1 MASNKNRNWKKYAFE
16 FLSIFIAVITAFAL
30 NNWNDNRQ
38 LKLSEEKILKE
49 IKNGISLDLQDF
61 KGNRSGYH
69 QSLRANKVFRDLI
82 NGASVPQDSMAFYYT
97 MLFRDFVPII
107 NLSGYESLK
116 AGGLKTVRKDSL
128 RFEIIT
134 LYDFYYS
141 ILDKIEYEIDEMKS
155 YGNYFHKIN
164 GILYPY
170 MEFDASGELAAFKQP
185 VTISDTQKN
194 ELLSYLWRL
203 EINRNY
209 KIQRYTL
216 IETKML
222 HLETYLEEELK
233 NR

>member
-1 MASNKNRNWKKYAFE
+1 MASKKKRNWKKYAFE

-38 LKLSEEKILKE
+38 LKLSEEKILTE

-61 KGNRSGYH
+61 KGNRNGYR
-69 QSLRANKVFRDLI
+69 QSLRANKIFRDLI
-82 NGASVPQDSMAFYYT
+82 SGASVPQDSMALYYT

-116 AGGLKTVRKDSL
+116 ASGLKTVRKDSL

-141 ILDKIEYEIDEMKS
+141 IIDKIEYEIDEMKS
-155 YGNYFHKIN
+155 YENYFQGIN
-164 GILYPY
+164 TILHPY
-170 MEFDASGELAAFKQP
+170 MEFDASGDLVAFKKP
-185 VTISDTQKN
+185 VSISDIEEK

-203 EINRNY
+203 EINRKY
-209 KIQRYTL
+209 KLQRYEL

-222 HLETYLEEELK
+222 NLEAYLEKELK